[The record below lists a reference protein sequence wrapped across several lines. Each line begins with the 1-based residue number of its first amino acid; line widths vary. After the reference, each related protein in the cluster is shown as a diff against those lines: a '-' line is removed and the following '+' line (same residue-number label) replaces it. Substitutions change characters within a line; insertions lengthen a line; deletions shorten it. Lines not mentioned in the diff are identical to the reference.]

1 VPRAASAGHWMTVR
15 GKAVDRLV
23 ERVPLIGGVLASG
36 CGWRRS
42 AVFFLLGLVFGK
54 REIFRAAACA
64 ATAVR
69 SARAAR
75 MRFVPQCNTAIP
87 ALAAHAVAGHSGSS
101 GATLNIAL
109 QHLLLNSLESL
120 LLKSALNFGESS
132 SVKL

>member
-1 VPRAASAGHWMTVR
+1 MTAR

-23 ERVPLIGGVLASG
+23 ERAPLIGGVKQVWPAAAAGGGVL
-36 CGWRRS
+36 CFWNW
-42 AVFFLLGLVFGK
+42 VVFGK

-87 ALAAHAVAGHSGSS
+87 ALAARAVAGHGGSS
-101 GATLNIAL
+101 GAMLSIAL

-120 LLKSALNFGESS
+120 LLQSALNLSESS